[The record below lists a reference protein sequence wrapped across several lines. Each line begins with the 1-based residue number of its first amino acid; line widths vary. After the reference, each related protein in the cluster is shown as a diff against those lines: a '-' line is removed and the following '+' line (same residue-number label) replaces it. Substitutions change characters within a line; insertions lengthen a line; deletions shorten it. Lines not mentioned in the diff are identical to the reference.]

1 MDTKRYEWATGYA
14 AKLDALDVARDEI
27 RGEICARDYLPTVKR
42 WGGLIESRGV
52 LRKGD
57 GLRVE
62 LCYPSAE
69 FITHSSGA
77 YCDVL
82 YYAIIHRNETTSRAT
97 LRLRATI
104 KNDGGQLSYYVDD
117 DGTVRTPSGYITQ
130 TDLPDGARKLV
141 NDAINTAWN
150 SLGVSPADIWGECL
164 ASAVSHA
171 LATGH
176 TWQARKLIDEHGNY

>member
-1 MDTKRYEWATGYA
+1 MKNKHYEWAAGYA
-14 AKLDALDVARDEI
+14 DKLDALDVARDEI
-27 RGEICARDYLPTVKR
+27 RDEIRAGEYLPTVKR
-42 WGGLIESRGV
+42 WGDLIESCGV

-77 YCDVL
+77 YCDVI
-82 YYAIIHRNETTSRAT
+82 YYAIIHRNGGTSRAT

-104 KNDGGQLSYYVDD
+104 KNDGGHLSYFVDD

-150 SLGVSPADIWGECL
+150 SLSVSPATIWGECL
-164 ASAVSHA
+164 ASAISHA